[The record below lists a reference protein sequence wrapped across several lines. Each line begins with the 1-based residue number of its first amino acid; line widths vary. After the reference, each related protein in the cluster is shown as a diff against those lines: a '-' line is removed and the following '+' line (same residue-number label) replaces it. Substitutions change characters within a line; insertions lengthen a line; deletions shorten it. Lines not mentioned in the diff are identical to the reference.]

1 MVNKY
6 TVDHHQSLRINVK
19 GVPSYFYGFLR
30 SLSHSKIS
38 LEFFLKPVYPTLVGE
53 KFQIYGVKII
63 EKGICQSKNWICL
76 FLLMPPSKTLHQVII
91 VTL

>member
-19 GVPSYFYGFLR
+19 GVPSNFYGFLR
-30 SLSHSKIS
+30 SLSLSKIS
-38 LEFFLKPVYPTLVGE
+38 LELFLMPVYPTLVGE

-63 EKGICQSKNWICL
+63 EKGICQSKNWIYL

-91 VTL
+91 ITL